1 MTRSSDLPDFK
12 APPVSEVVLGVQYQ
26 PLQALSAY
34 HYGLFWQE
42 IQHRYKSCRDVPPL
56 AATFET
62 FGRRVVQANEAFMM
76 DVGVVLPRQWF
87 LSEEGD
93 HLCQLQSNRLLHN
106 WRSQDGSESYPRYET
121 VRAAFAEDLNA
132 FSVFS
137 EKQALGS
144 IVVNQ
149 AEITYVNV
157 ITSAVTGDG
166 SSVHNHLG
174 QVFRFWQDDEADD
187 CIPALESTS
196 FRMTAVVKNEQEPLG
211 RLYVKCDP
219 VVHASTGL
227 DALKVELTFRGT
239 PNSEKISDALD
250 FLDLGRKKIV
260 KTFAAITT
268 NRMHEIWGRTA

>member
-1 MTRSSDLPDFK
+1 MIRSSDLPDFK

-26 PLQALSAY
+26 PLQSMSAC
-34 HYGLFWQE
+34 HYGLFWQDVL
-42 IQHRYKSCRDVPPL
+42 QRYKNCRDVPPL
-56 AATFET
+56 AASFET
-62 FGRRVVQANEAFMM
+62 FGRRIVQSNEGFMM
-76 DVGVVLPRQWF
+76 DVGVSLPRQWF
-87 LSEEGD
+87 LSEDGN
-93 HLCQLQSNRLLHN
+93 HLCQLQNDRLLHN
-106 WRSQDGSESYPRYET
+106 WRSQNGSDVYPRYET
-121 VRAAFAEDLNA
+121 VRNEFAKDLEA
-132 FSVFS
+132 FSAFS
-137 EKQALGS
+137 ERQALGAIS
-144 IVVNQ
+144 INQ

-157 ITSAVTGDG
+157 IASDVTVDG

-174 QVFRFWQDDEADD
+174 QVFRFWRDDEASD

-196 FRMTAVVKNEQEPLG
+196 FRMTSVVKDLQEPLG
-211 RLYVKCDP
+211 RLYIKCDP

-268 NRMHEIWGRTA
+268 SRMHEIWGRTI